1 MATKWAD
8 YLISA
13 VRYNA
18 SGTHIDAVRVHADNG
33 SSVGPGSTMTRS
45 RVVTLL
51 QTGSTFCTIFK
62 SADDQWRR
70 GADVRVVDIDGEKFI
85 KTQPD
90 RTKQDNLGELPRF

>member
-1 MATKWAD
+1 MATRWAD

-18 SGTHIDAVRVHADNG
+18 SGSHIDAVRVHVDNG
-33 SSVGPGSTMTRS
+33 DSVGAGSGMSRQ

-51 QTGSTFCTIFK
+51 QSGSTFCTIFK
-62 SADDQWRR
+62 SADNQWRR
-70 GADVRVVDIDGEKFI
+70 GADVRVVDIDGEMFI

-90 RTKQDNLGELPRF
+90 RTKKDNLGE